1 MSDFKFIHAA
11 DIHLDSPLRGLEQYE
26 GAPVEEI
33 RGATRR
39 AFENLVELAIVEKV
53 AFVLL
58 AGDLYDGDWK
68 DYNTGLFFSNQ
79 MGRLKE
85 ADIRAFVIAG
95 NHDAAS
101 QITRVLRTPENVHHF
116 STAKPETIIL
126 DDLGVAL
133 HGQGF
138 PTGSVS
144 DDLTVRYPAA
154 ETGHFN
160 IGLLHT
166 SLNGRPAHA
175 DYAPCTV
182 DGLKSKGYQYWALG
196 HVHKREIVSEDPWI
210 VFSGNT
216 QGRHIRETGDKGCT
230 LVLVEDSQ
238 VKCVEHRT
246 LDVVRWA
253 MCKVDATGLVNTD
266 DVLDKVRESFTE
278 LVDSVEM
285 QLIATRV
292 VITGICKAN
301 GKLRASSEWLV
312 NELRSLAYAT
322 GSEKLWVEKVQ
333 LETQSGA
340 SQGAALE
347 RDDAFGGLLRE
358 IRDVELNPER
368 IAQISKEF
376 NALRTKLPPE
386 LLAGEDPFD
395 PTDPEVLRA
404 ILPDVTELLMHQ
416 LLSHG
421 EPE

>member
-39 AFENLVELAIVEKV
+39 AFENLVELAIAEKV

-144 DDLTVRYPAA
+144 DDLTVSYPAA
-154 ETGHFN
+154 KAEHFN

-166 SLNGRPAHA
+166 SLNGRPGHA
-175 DYAPCTV
+175 NYAPCTV

-196 HVHKREIVSEDPWI
+196 HVHKREVVSEDPWI

-216 QGRHIRETGDKGCT
+216 QGRHIRETGDKGCSV
-230 LVLVEDSQ
+230 VLVEESQ

-266 DVLDKVRESFTE
+266 DVLEKARESFTE
-278 LVDSVEM
+278 LVDSVNI
-285 QLIATRV
+285 QLIATRIV
-292 VITGICKAN
+292 VTGICKAN
-301 GKLRASSEWLV
+301 GKLRASSEWFV
-312 NELRSLAYAT
+312 NELRSLAYVT

-333 LETQSGA
+333 LETQSGV
-340 SQGAALE
+340 SQEAALE

-358 IRDVELNPER
+358 IRDVELEPER
-368 IAQISKEF
+368 IGQISEYF